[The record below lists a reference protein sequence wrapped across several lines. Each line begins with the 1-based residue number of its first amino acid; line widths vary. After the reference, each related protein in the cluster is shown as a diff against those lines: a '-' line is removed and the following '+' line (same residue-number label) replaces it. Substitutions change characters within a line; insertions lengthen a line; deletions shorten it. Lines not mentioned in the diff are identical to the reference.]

1 MIKIFGKIRYHW
13 QPELSWS
20 VIYWSLTFIPLFMSL
35 TLVLEKLR
43 VSSLLLV
50 LVVISLFL
58 MILGLHR
65 YFEIKETQ
73 LHIVSANVFAIQDI
87 EIAQITKVEV
97 SYVAVRIFSK
107 EFPEGKVY
115 YMRKWPKKF
124 FVNHLALHPAFSGE
138 VVLSDHLIKQDYF
151 EIYYA
156 KKAKS
161 IS

>member
-13 QPELSWS
+13 QPELSWGI
-20 VIYWSLTFIPLFMSL
+20 IYWSLTFIPLFMSM
-35 TLVLEKLR
+35 TLLLEKLR
-43 VSSLLLV
+43 VSGIFLLLIFLFLLLV
-50 LVVISLFL
+50 
-58 MILGLHR
+58 ILGLHR
-65 YFEIKETQ
+65 YFEIKESQ
-73 LHIVSANVFAIQDI
+73 LRIVSANLFAIQDI

-97 SYVAVRIFSK
+97 SYIAVRIFYN
-107 EFPEGKVY
+107 ELPEGKVY

-156 KKAKS
+156 KKANS